1 MTPLNLPLHPLFVHG
16 AVVFIPLA
24 ALVAMAFVLRADW
37 RWALRWPTLLI
48 NAAGFVALWTTRATG
63 EQLMHAT
70 PDHKDLIEKHDQMAG
85 LLTVASTPMMLLAFF
100 AVWSFASTTPL
111 ASGKGAREARQP
123 KFAAAVK
130 WLIVVLGVATLVFTV
145 LTGHTGATAAWAA

>member
-48 NAAGFVALWTTRATG
+48 NAAGFVALDAAHHQHDRTLAVAQAMEG
-63 EQLMHAT
+63 EIR
-70 PDHKDLIEKHDQMAG
+70 PG
-85 LLTVASTPMMLLAFF
+85 F
-100 AVWSFASTTPL
+100 
-111 ASGKGAREARQP
+111 
-123 KFAAAVK
+123 
-130 WLIVVLGVATLVFTV
+130 
-145 LTGHTGATAAWAA
+145 